1 MFKELVESSILIEA
15 VAIAILLSA
24 LLYAFLLDKEVF
36 WKMRNWNKLS

>member
-36 WKMRNWNKLS
+36 